1 MDKRTIALGISFE
14 RAEVLYNVC
23 DELKDIFAPRNEHE
37 LLLYQYMMELH
48 YKLHTMLQRKQER
61 YVLRLSASESEAFFQ
76 LWNMMDLSRHKYAQI
91 VVDSI
96 FQKMSA

>member
-1 MDKRTIALGISFE
+1 MDKRTIALRISHE

-23 DELKDIFAPRNEHE
+23 DELKDLFAPCNEHE
-37 LLLYQYMMELH
+37 LLLHQYMLELH
-48 YKLHTMLQRKQER
+48 YKLNKMLQRKQEK
-61 YVLRLSASESEAFFQ
+61 YILRLSGTEGEAFFQ
-76 LWNMMDLSRHKYAQI
+76 LWNMLDLRRHKYAQI